1 LHQEAS
7 ERESVQLVIQEIE
20 DPFHLASRP
29 HGLAMP
35 NAAPSASFLE
45 AASSVILSHMESN
58 WDLPAKLPPS
68 AYSGPV

>member
-1 LHQEAS
+1 
-7 ERESVQLVIQEIE
+7 
-20 DPFHLASRP
+20 
-29 HGLAMP
+29 LAMP